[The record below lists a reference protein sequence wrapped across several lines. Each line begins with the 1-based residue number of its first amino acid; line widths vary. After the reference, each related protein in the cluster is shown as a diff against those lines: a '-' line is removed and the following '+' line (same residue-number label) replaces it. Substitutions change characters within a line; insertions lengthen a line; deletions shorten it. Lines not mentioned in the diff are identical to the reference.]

1 MAFALGG
8 YAAEVLVFGE
18 MTTGASNDIEMATS
32 LARRMVMEYGM
43 SEKLGPRA
51 FGRKEELIFL
61 GRDIQEQRNYSEAVA
76 QDIDGEVEELIQKA
90 HDKASSLLTAHK
102 EKLVEIADTLME
114 VETFDG
120 KAFSSFFEEPEP
132 TDDVDTQA
140 ASTLVDN
147 EDQQPSSP
155 PQDSDDGTQ
164 KPRTPPYPGMAT

>member
-8 YAAEVLVFGE
+8 YAAEVLIFGE

-76 QDIDGEVEELIQKA
+76 QDIDGEVEGLIQEA
-90 HDKASSLLTAHK
+90 HDRASGLAHR
-102 EKLVEIADTLME
+102 A
-114 VETFDG
+114 
-120 KAFSSFFEEPEP
+120 
-132 TDDVDTQA
+132 
-140 ASTLVDN
+140 
-147 EDQQPSSP
+147 
-155 PQDSDDGTQ
+155 
-164 KPRTPPYPGMAT
+164 